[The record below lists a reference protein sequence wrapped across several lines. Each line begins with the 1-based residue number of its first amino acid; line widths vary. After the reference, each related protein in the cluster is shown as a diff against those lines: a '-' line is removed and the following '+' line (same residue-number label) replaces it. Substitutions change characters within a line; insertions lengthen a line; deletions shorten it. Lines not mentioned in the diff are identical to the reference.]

1 MATKHE
7 QILQH
12 ILSLPV
18 GSKISVRQIA
28 KDLNVS
34 DGTAYRAIKEAENQ
48 GIVSTIER
56 VGTIRIEKKK
66 KDNFEELTFAEIVN
80 IIDGQ
85 VLGGRDGLHKTLSK
99 FVIGAMQLNAMMRY
113 TQADSLLIVGNRF
126 EAHKLALEA
135 GAAVP
140 ITGGF
145 DTDDSIK
152 QLANEKNCL
161 LFLQAMIRLQL
172 RL

>member
-1 MATKHE
+1 M
-7 QILQH
+7 
-12 ILSLPV
+12 
-18 GSKISVRQIA
+18 
-28 KDLNVS
+28 
-34 DGTAYRAIKEAENQ
+34 
-48 GIVSTIER
+48 
-56 VGTIRIEKKK
+56 
-66 KDNFEELTFAEIVN
+66 
-80 IIDGQ
+80 
-85 VLGGRDGLHKTLSK
+85 
-99 FVIGAMQLNAMMRY
+99 IGAMQLNAMMRY

-135 GAAVP
+135 GAAVL

-161 LFLQAMIRLQL
+161 LFRQAMIRLQL